1 MKLST
6 EAIKEFQKVYKT
18 VTGKDIDFDFA
29 THEAEALMRIIHIAL
44 QKYLKKR

>member
-6 EAIKEFQKVYKT
+6 EAIKEFQSVYKA

-29 THEAEALMRIIHIAL
+29 TQEAEALMRLIHIAL